1 MGNKFI
7 KQIILVSLLF
17 VTFFVPTRLYAQ
29 TYSSPSYKVDQTFV
43 GAGGELDSSSANY
56 SARSA
61 VGELGVGGY
70 ESASYFAQA
79 GFNTTD
85 LPFIEFVVTADTI
98 DLGLLDTATTA
109 TANGTFQV
117 RAWQSGGYAVTTA
130 ADPPKNAGYTMA
142 TPAVPTASVVG
153 TEQFGMNLVANT
165 SPVSF
170 GAAPQQLPDSTFSF
184 GQVTANYGT
193 ANLYKYTKG
202 DTIAYSVQSTSITVY
217 TLSYIFNISPVT
229 AGGEYNFNH
238 VIVAT
243 GTY

>member
-1 MGNKFI
+1 MSAALI
-7 KQIILVSLLF
+7 VISLPAKLF
-17 VTFFVPTRLYAQ
+17 AQ

-85 LPFIEFVVTADTI
+85 EPFIEFVVTADNI
-98 DLGLLDTATTA
+98 DLGVLETDTTA

-117 RAWQSGGYAVTTA
+117 RVWQSGGYVVTTA
-130 ADPPKNAGYTMA
+130 ADPPRNGGYTMA
-142 TPAVPTASVVG
+142 TPAVPTASAVG

-165 SPVSF
+165 DPIGF
-170 GAAPQQLPDSTFSF
+170 GAIPQQLPDNTFSF
-184 GQVTANYGT
+184 GQAAADYSI

-202 DTIAYSVQSTSITVY
+202 DTIAYSTQSTSITLY
-217 TLSYIFNISPVT
+217 TLSYIFNISTIT
-229 AGGEYNFNH
+229 AGGTYKFNH
-238 VIVAT
+238 IIVAT

>member
-1 MGNKFI
+1 MRHKFK
-7 KQIILVSLLF
+7 KQIFLLSAALIVISLPAKLF
-17 VTFFVPTRLYAQ
+17 AQ

-202 DTIAYSVQSTSITVY
+202 DTIAYSAQSTSITVY